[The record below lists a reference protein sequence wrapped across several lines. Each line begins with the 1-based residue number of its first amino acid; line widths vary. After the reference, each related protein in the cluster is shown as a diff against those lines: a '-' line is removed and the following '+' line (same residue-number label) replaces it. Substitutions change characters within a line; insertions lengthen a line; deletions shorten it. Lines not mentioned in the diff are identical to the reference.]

1 VVSPNT
7 CSDVEFTALGA
18 LQSTNSTSQSITL
31 ACKADRCIAAVTR
44 RHVGDDVESEKSERA
59 EDGYGDLDW
68 CWLVLGHRASWA
80 ALAESNV
87 ASREGT
93 QDERA
98 A

>member
-1 VVSPNT
+1 MSPNT
-7 CSDVEFTALGA
+7 CGDVEFTALGA
-18 LQSTNSTSQSITL
+18 WQSTNSTRQSATL

-68 CWLVLGHRASWA
+68 WWLEVLGRRASWA

-93 QDERA
+93 QDGRA